1 MTPKIIQGKKSEE
14 SKRGRGRPA
23 VFDRDVALREAMN
36 LFWERGYEGTSFDD
50 LIAAMGISASSFY
63 NSFGSKEALYCEATR
78 SYLEWA
84 GQWFFAILNDPSIDT
99 RTAFAHLFEATAEEF
114 TRGDHPLGCMI
125 SLAGTHCPPG
135 MSNIRDMMAEHR
147 AFSESAMAARIRK
160 GVANGDVSGDTDCD
174 MLEWLCDH
182 YGGEIHVSL
191 GMSSHDEE
199 EEIFALFDRKNRLD
213 DLVLYACTSGYPVA
227 FEDIC
232 LLEITRNGAEP
243 LSLPTGEQRTYLED
257 GDEITL
263 RGFCQREGAVRI
275 GFGECRGAV
284 LPAK

>member
-1 MTPKIIQGKKSEE
+1 MTPKIITGKKGEE
-14 SKRGRGRPA
+14 GKRGRGRPA
-23 VFDRDVALREAMN
+23 VFDRAVALQAAMK

-78 SYLEWA
+78 TYLEWS

-147 AFSESAMAARIRK
+147 AFSEGAMAARIRK
-160 GVANGDVSGDTDCD
+160 GMADGDVPAGTDCD
-174 MLEWLCDH
+174 MLAAYYSAVARGLAVQARDGASREKLSEIARLAMRAWPVGSR
-182 YGGEIHVSL
+182 GGRS
-191 GMSSHDEE
+191 
-199 EEIFALFDRKNRLD
+199 
-213 DLVLYACTSGYPVA
+213 
-227 FEDIC
+227 
-232 LLEITRNGAEP
+232 IT
-243 LSLPTGEQRTYLED
+243 
-257 GDEITL
+257 
-263 RGFCQREGAVRI
+263 
-275 GFGECRGAV
+275 
-284 LPAK
+284 